1 MEYPDVEYLIG
12 KLPTEESCA
21 HQCHSDNH
29 QACDLEWSRLP
40 GQLPLVE
47 AGDDEVGYAGGNS
60 FAFFGRLLTFGIIPE
75 AQPADGADRRLCGEP
90 DRGRIPIAPRSEERS
105 DGEEGGSRCEFRGS
119 PDH

>member
-1 MEYPDVEYLIG
+1 MAIVRSESDMGLQRARAGAFSPVSESALLASAAIEYPDVEYLIG

-47 AGDDEVGYAGGNS
+47 AGDAEVGYAGGTS
-60 FAFFGRLLTFGIIPE
+60 VAFFGRLCSFGIIPDE
-75 AQPADGADRRLCGEP
+75 IGRRV
-90 DRGRIPIAPRSEERS
+90 
-105 DGEEGGSRCEFRGS
+105 
-119 PDH
+119 

>member
-1 MEYPDVEYLIG
+1 MGLQRARAGAFSPVSESALLASAAIEYPDVEYLIG

-60 FAFFGRLLTFGIIPE
+60 FG
-75 AQPADGADRRLCGEP
+75 
-90 DRGRIPIAPRSEERS
+90 SEERRVGKECVS
-105 DGEEGGSRCEFRGS
+105 TCRSRWS
-119 PDH
+119 TYH